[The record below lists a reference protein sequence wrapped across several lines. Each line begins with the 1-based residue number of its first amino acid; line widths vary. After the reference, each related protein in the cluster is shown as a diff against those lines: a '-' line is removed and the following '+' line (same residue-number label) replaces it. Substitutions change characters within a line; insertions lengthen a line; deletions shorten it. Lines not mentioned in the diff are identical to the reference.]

1 LHVEDRHRY
10 FIVSSPQKP
19 ENRPP
24 PSSVSRGALRLI
36 YVILAALLL
45 LSLYA
50 NVQRLRRDKIETITF
65 TPAASPPASPSPSP
79 R

>member
-1 LHVEDRHRY
+1 MLVGL
-10 FIVSSPQKP
+10 
-19 ENRPP
+19 
-24 PSSVSRGALRLI
+24 GALI
-36 YVILAALLL
+36 L

-65 TPAASPPASPSPSP
+65 TPAKSRLPSPSALP